1 MCHHLNGRLLMAFS
15 ILLLSLPAGS
25 SHAQTANRHISLD
38 NGKRATEL
46 HCPAKAPAG
55 QRRVAPAEALEPPDA
70 EELDQIGA
78 LLDTM
83 RRHSPRL
90 DEPGLIPRRIA
101 IWGDSHL
108 AAGSFSAE
116 LRRVLGAQGSVPRPS
131 YLPLTMGRAGVNLP
145 LRGFCMDGWKSELAY
160 SSRTE
165 RLATGI
171 GMNAL
176 QGEPGAYLWLDLRNA
191 AGDAEIE
198 SVDLF
203 FNASS
208 AASAVVSADGGPEAR
223 VVLDA
228 DNAFGRVRIS
238 GNAGS
243 VSVLK
248 LRAQSA
254 LTLHAVKLNYREPP
268 VAVLDTFA
276 IPGAT
281 MRAWQQLDAVFFARY
296 FDQSSYDMVMLEFGT
311 NEGNARPFDAQAY
324 AQMLD
329 AGLRQFRLVFPTARC
344 VLIAPGD
351 RGTLL
356 PKSRKKGARAGAADS
371 SGLSANLLRFSA
383 IHEKIFQ
390 LQQQAGSR
398 HGCLAWS
405 MQNAMGGP
413 GSAYRWMLADPP
425 LMARDLIH
433 FTPPGYQRLA
443 QELADALGWKSGLP
457 PLPGAPSSEAR

>member
-1 MCHHLNGRLLMAFS
+1 MHLHLYGRLLTALS
-15 ILLLSLPAGS
+15 VLLLWLSPELAY
-25 SHAQTANRHISLD
+25 AQTASRHVSLD
-38 NGKRATEL
+38 NGKHTTDLR
-46 HCPAKAPAG
+46 CPAKAPAG

-78 LLDTM
+78 LLETM
-83 RRHSPRL
+83 QRPLPRL

-116 LRRVLGAQGSVPRPS
+116 LRRILGAQGSAPRPS
-131 YLPLTMGRAGVNLP
+131 YLPLTMGRAGVILP
-145 LRGFCMDGWKSELAY
+145 MRGFCMDGWKSELAY
-160 SSRTE
+160 NSRTE
-165 RLATGI
+165 RVATGI

-176 QGEPGAYLWLDLRNA
+176 QGEAGAYLWLDLRNT
-191 AGDAEIE
+191 AGDADIE

-208 AASAVVSADGGPEAR
+208 TASAAVSVDGGPEAR
-223 VVLDA
+223 VLLEA
-228 DNAFGRVRIS
+228 DEAFGRVRIT
-238 GNAGS
+238 GNAAPIS
-243 VSVLK
+243 ILK
-248 LRAQSA
+248 LRAQSP

-268 VAVLDTFA
+268 AAVLDTFA

-281 MRAWQQLDAVFFARY
+281 MRAWQQLDPAFFARY

-311 NEGNARPFDAQAY
+311 NEGNARPFDANAY

-329 AGLRQFRLVFPTARC
+329 AGLRQFRIVFPGARC

-351 RGTLL
+351 RGTLV
-356 PKSRKKGARAGAADS
+356 PKSRKKASRAGTDASAS
-371 SGLSANLLRFSA
+371 SANLLRFSA

-390 LQQQAGSR
+390 LQQQAGAR
-398 HGCLAWS
+398 HGCVAWS
-405 MQNAMGGP
+405 MQTAMGGP
-413 GSAYRWMLADPP
+413 GSAYRWMRAEPP

-433 FTPPGYQRLA
+433 FTPQGYQRLA
-443 QELADALGWKSGLP
+443 QELADALGWRSGP
-457 PLPGAPSSEAR
+457 AQ